1 MQITA
6 VSRKSCTL
14 RGRVPR
20 KHGLHRL
27 HSNSMLTGSGDAQVT
42 CPCHRKPNSFIRRTG
57 KLHSSIMTASFSDLL
72 MIHDF
77 LINTTHSG
85 VGEEQTVCG
94 LKKQEAELLML

>member
-1 MQITA
+1 MSQEA
-6 VSRKSCTL
+6 EQ
-14 RGRVPR
+14 
-20 KHGLHRL
+20 LHTQ
-27 HSNSMLTGSGDAQVT
+27 NW
-42 CPCHRKPNSFIRRTG
+42 

-94 LKKQEAELLML
+94 LKKQEAELLMFLLVMKLKTSCFHHLEQKGKFES